1 MRGFATEILCVGN
14 ELLSGITINMNAYWL
29 SKKITKVGGS
39 VKRITVIRD
48 DVDEISLAV
57 RDSIARKPD
66 WLIISGG
73 LGSTYDDKTLQ
84 GVASGLRLKLELDN
98 MALDM
103 LKKSY
108 SRQSMNYELN
118 EIRLKMAKIPVGSN
132 PIQNPVG
139 SAPSVLIE
147 TDEAKIVCL
156 PGVPKE
162 MEAIFLESILPQMKK
177 IVGDFHIVESS
188 YDTIGVSEAM
198 LAPTLSEIVES
209 NPHDSIYLK
218 THPVGWARPVK
229 HILGSEQHIGSN
241 FTDFRE
247 NAPRMRV
254 QLISKGH
261 NKAEVERRFNNISK
275 ILSEEIFRLKGE
287 IVAVRKLP

>member
-1 MRGFATEILCVGN
+1 MRVFATEILCVGN
-14 ELLSGITINMNAYWL
+14 ELLSGITINMNAYWM
-29 SKKITKVGGS
+29 SKKITEAGGS

-73 LGSTYDDKTLQ
+73 LGPTYDDKTIQ
-84 GVASGLRLKLELDN
+84 GLASGLSLELVLDKK
-98 MALDM
+98 ALDM

-108 SRQSMNYELN
+108 ARHSMNNELN
-118 EIRLKMAKIPVGSN
+118 EVRLKMAKIPVGSN

-147 TDEAKIVCL
+147 TEETKIVCL

-177 IVGDFHIVESS
+177 VIGDFHIVESN
-188 YDTIGVSEAM
+188 YETIGLSEAM
-198 LAPTLSEIVES
+198 LAPTLLEIVES
-209 NPHDSIYLK
+209 NPQDSIYVK
-218 THPVGWARPVK
+218 THPQGYTNN
-229 HILGSEQHIGSN
+229 SN
-241 FTDFRE
+241 
-247 NAPRMRV
+247 NKPQMRV
-254 QLISKGH
+254 QIVSKGK
-261 NKAEVERRFNNISK
+261 NKAEVHRRLNNISNM
-275 ILSEEIFRLKGE
+275 LLEEISRLNGKIE
-287 IVAVRKLP
+287 VRKLP